1 MMCYTVVY
9 SLKFRIGT
17 EGSSINL
24 NTPNRLTLLRIVLI
38 PVFVVFALLRA
49 QWAQYV
55 ALLIYILAC
64 ITDMLDGRIARA
76 RNLVTNFG
84 KFADPIADKLL
95 VMSALVVL
103 VASGRMPAWVCIMM
117 LAREFIISGLR
128 LVAAGNGRVIAAGK
142 LGKLK
147 TVFQMSATIAL
158 MLLVPVTGKALL
170 GRFGVVLANVLMY
183 IATVLTIVSGAEYI
197 LNNRDCIRE

>member
-1 MMCYTVVY
+1 M
-9 SLKFRIGT
+9 
-17 EGSSINL
+17 
-24 NTPNRLTLLRIVLI
+24 NTPNKLTLLRIVMI

-49 QWAQYV
+49 QWAQY
-55 ALLIYILAC
+55 AAILIYILAC

-103 VASGRMPAWVCIMM
+103 VASDRMPAWVCIVM
-117 LAREFIISGLR
+117 LAREFIISGFR

-147 TVFQMSATIAL
+147 TVFQMSSTIAL
-158 MLLVPVTGKALL
+158 MLLVPVAGNPLL
-170 GRFGVVLANVLMY
+170 GSFGVVLANVLMY
-183 IATVLTIVSGAEYI
+183 IATFLTIISGAEYI
-197 LNNRDCIRE
+197 LKNRDCIREAG

>member
-1 MMCYTVVY
+1 M
-9 SLKFRIGT
+9 
-17 EGSSINL
+17 NL
-24 NTPNRLTLLRIVLI
+24 PNKLTMLRIAMI
-38 PVFVVFALLRA
+38 PLFVAFALIGA

-55 ALLIYILAC
+55 ALLVYILAC
-64 ITDMLDGRIARA
+64 ITDTLDGRIARG

-103 VASGRMPAWVCIMM
+103 VASDRMPAWVCIVM
-117 LAREFIISGLR
+117 LAREFIISGFR
-128 LVAAGNGRVIAAGK
+128 LVAAGSGKVIAAGN

-158 MLLVPVTGKALL
+158 MLLVPVSGAPLL
-170 GRFGVVLANVLMY
+170 GHFGIVLANILMY
-183 IATVLTIVSGAEYI
+183 IATFLTIVSGVDYI
-197 LNNRDCIRE
+197 VKNFDCISDF

>member
-1 MMCYTVVY
+1 M
-9 SLKFRIGT
+9 
-17 EGSSINL
+17 NL
-24 NTPNRLTLLRIVLI
+24 PNKLTMLRILMI
-38 PVFVVFALLRA
+38 PVFVFFALMRW
-49 QWAQYV
+49 QFAQYL

-64 ITDMLDGRIARA
+64 LTDMLDGKIARS

-103 VASGRMPAWVCIMM
+103 VETGRMPSWVCIVM
-117 LAREFIISGLR
+117 LAREFIISGFR
-128 LVAAGNGRVIAAGK
+128 LVAAGNGKVIAAGM

-158 MLLVPVTGKALL
+158 MLLVPVEGNGLL
-170 GRFGVVLANVLMY
+170 GGFGVWVANALMY
-183 IATVLTIVSGAEYI
+183 IAAILTIVSGAEYI
-197 LNNRDCIRE
+197 ITNKDCISDM

>member
-1 MMCYTVVY
+1 M
-9 SLKFRIGT
+9 
-17 EGSSINL
+17 

-103 VASGRMPAWVCIMM
+103 VASGRMPAWVCIVM

-147 TVFQMSATIAL
+147 TVLQMSATIAL
-158 MLLVPVTGKALL
+158 MLLTPVTGKALL

-183 IATVLTIVSGAEYI
+183 IATALTIVSGAEYI

>member
-1 MMCYTVVY
+1 MCYTFIY
-9 SLKFRIGT
+9 GLNFRIGT

-103 VASGRMPAWVCIMM
+103 VASKRMPAWVCIVM

>member
-1 MMCYTVVY
+1 M
-9 SLKFRIGT
+9 
-17 EGSSINL
+17 

-103 VASGRMPAWVCIMM
+103 VASGRMPAWVCIVM

-158 MLLVPVTGKALL
+158 MLLIPVTGKALL